1 MANQRWIALGRDSGS
16 LSRLAGRLS
25 ALVSSSSSSSSSG
38 ESSNEEDD
46 GEGTD
51 ENYAISRTQN

>member
-1 MANQRWIALGRDSGS
+1 MLLGRDI
-16 LSRLAGRLS
+16 LRTT
-25 ALVSSSSSSSSSG
+25 SSG